1 MAASTRLGNAGIRD
15 QAVSSNGRFLYAL
28 DADAQRVHGWSVGT
42 DGRLA
47 EIGAFEGVPPTVA
60 GLAAS

>member
-1 MAASTRLGNAGIRD
+1 
-15 QAVSSNGRFLYAL
+15 
-28 DADAQRVHGWSVGT
+28 VHGWSVGT
-42 DGRLA
+42 DGRLV